1 MVRVVDMH
9 EAKTQLSKVVDEEF
23 IIARDGNPV
32 ARVTPRQVQQV
43 GAGAGHLGIRRR
55 AARRSTEP
63 PTGKSGPGT
72 LRTVQSTSRRPR
84 SARAGVTVREVLA
97 LA

>member
-1 MVRVVDMH
+1 VVRVVDLH

-43 GAGAGHLGIRRR
+43 
-55 AARRSTEP
+55 
-63 PTGKSGPGT
+63 
-72 LRTVQSTSRRPR
+72 
-84 SARAGVTVREVLA
+84 
-97 LA
+97 